1 MGNSP
6 LVHYALT
13 DFIVSGRLEEHV
25 ASMRTLYRDKCKTM
39 IASLREN
46 CETYLEVEEPQG
58 GFFLWVKCKKG
69 KASELIQASADEGL
83 IFSLGSIFFLD
94 KGIDDNHFRLA
105 FTRPPFEHLDEAG
118 KRLRRAFEKILD

>member
-1 MGNSP
+1 
-6 LVHYALT
+6 
-13 DFIVSGRLEEHV
+13 
-25 ASMRTLYRDKCKTM
+25 M

-46 CETYLEVEEPQG
+46 CETYVEVEEPQG

-69 KASELIQASADEGL
+69 KASDLIQATADEGL